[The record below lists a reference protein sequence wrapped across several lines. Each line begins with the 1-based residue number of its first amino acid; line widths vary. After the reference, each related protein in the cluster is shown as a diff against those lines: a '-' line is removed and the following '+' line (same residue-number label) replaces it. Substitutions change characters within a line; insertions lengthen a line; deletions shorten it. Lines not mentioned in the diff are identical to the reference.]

1 MKINLSIFKEYDVRG
16 LYPSEI
22 NEKTA
27 YELGGAFVAFLGA
40 EKGAKIAVG
49 RDGRKSS
56 KPLAESFIKGI
67 TDAGI
72 DVIEIGKA
80 TTPMLYFSV
89 CSLRIAGGAM
99 ITASHNPSKY
109 NGVKF
114 CKEKAKPVSGTEMKV
129 FFEDEGKTKKK
140 LAAEKGAIKKINI
153 EKAYNEK
160 VYDDFSLPKKVS
172 FSHSFDKDADRLIVT
187 DKKGVTARGDL
198 IGMLVGEAAVKKGN
212 TIIYDLRCSRAV
224 PKHFRSKGI
233 RAIPSKAGHFNIKNA
248 MRKYDATFGMEIT
261 GHYYFK
267 KLCYCESPEL
277 ALKKLVEQLKKEEQ
291 ALSSVLK
298 RFEGYHHSGVIDI
311 PVKDLTDSDWEKK
324 VEALKKE
331 YSYGAMNFM
340 DGITIEFS
348 NWWLN
353 LRQSHTEPL
362 LRLTVEAN
370 SETLLEEKKAEIMEM
385 IK

>member
-1 MKINLSIFKEYDVRG
+1 MKINLSIFKEYDIRG

-22 NEKTA
+22 NEKAA
-27 YELGGAFVAFLGA
+27 YELGGAFVALLNTQ
-40 EKGAKIAVG
+40 KGDKIAIG

-72 DVIEIGKA
+72 DTIDVGKT

-99 ITASHNPSKY
+99 ITASHNATKY
-109 NGVKF
+109 NGIKF
-114 CKEKAKPVSGTEMKV
+114 CKERAKPVSGIEMKELL
-129 FFEDEGKTKKK
+129 EDKSRAKKK
-140 LAAEKGAIKKINI
+140 PAAEKGTIKKMDIA
-153 EKAYNEK
+153 KAYNKK
-160 VYDDFSLPKKVS
+160 VYDDFSLPKKIS
-172 FSHSFDKDADRLIVT
+172 FSHSFDKDADRLIIT
-187 DKKGVTARGDL
+187 GKKGDIARGDL
-198 IGMLVGEAAVKKGN
+198 IGMFVGEAAVKKGN
-212 TIIYDLRCSRAV
+212 TVIYDLRCSRAV
-224 PKHFRSKGI
+224 PKYFRSKGI
-233 RAIPSKAGHFNIKNA
+233 RAIPSRAGHFNMKNA

-267 KLCYCESPEL
+267 KLCYCESPEF
-277 ALKKLVEQLKKEEQ
+277 ALRKLVEHLKKEGH
-291 ALSSVLK
+291 ALSSALK
-298 RFEGYHHSGVIDI
+298 QFDGYHHSGVIDI
-311 PVKDLTDSDWEKK
+311 PVKKMENSDWEKK
-324 VEALKKE
+324 TEKLKKE

-370 SETLLEEKKAEIMEM
+370 SETLLEEKTREIMEL